1 MKIKLKCGRW
11 YELSEKE
18 YKDISRWVCGEDFS
32 INLLSSFLKD
42 IYSFDELYV
51 EDWEF
56 EELCEENYKIYD
68 TDDRIISEGYK
79 TEEAAI
85 LRMNYLIENG
95 YYDYLY
101 VDC

>member
-51 EDWEF
+51 EDYEF

-68 TDDRIISEGYK
+68 TDDRIISEGWK